1 MQGCVKGT
9 VLVSSLTLHNT
20 IKAACAVLSADN
32 DFLKVLLKKPD
43 RSRSG
48 FQLSNN
54 HFFNFFHGISSVNEF
69 HILLKFHVQYDLN

>member
-20 IKAACAVLSADN
+20 IKVACAVLSVDN

-48 FQLSNN
+48 FQLSL
-54 HFFNFFHGISSVNEF
+54 FISLS
-69 HILLKFHVQYDLN
+69 IL

>member
-32 DFLKVLLKKPD
+32 DFLKLLLKNLTGPGQAF
-43 RSRSG
+43 SFPYS
-48 FQLSNN
+48 FL
-54 HFFNFFHGISSVNEF
+54 
-69 HILLKFHVQYDLN
+69 